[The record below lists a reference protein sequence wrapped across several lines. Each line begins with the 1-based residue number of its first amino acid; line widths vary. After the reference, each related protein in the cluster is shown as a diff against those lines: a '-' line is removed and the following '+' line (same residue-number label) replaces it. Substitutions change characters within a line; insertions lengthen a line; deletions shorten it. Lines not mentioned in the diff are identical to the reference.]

1 MEDLKELLITLTKP
15 EMAETYSR
23 YSTKAPEP
31 SSAQLNDCIDKQ
43 SSVKAY
49 TEMRENED
57 YSTFLQQVSLC
68 HLSGVALYLPLQ
80 VITHKLTIEG
90 HTFYM
95 LFIQV
100 NSGRGLLGVQCCH
113 NLGISHIV

>member
-1 MEDLKELLITLTKP
+1 MKEVLVTLTKP

-31 SSAQLNDCIDKQ
+31 LNAQVSDCIDKQ

-80 VITHKLTIEG
+80 VITLP
-90 HTFYM
+90 HT
-95 LFIQV
+95 
-100 NSGRGLLGVQCCH
+100 NSL
-113 NLGISHIV
+113 